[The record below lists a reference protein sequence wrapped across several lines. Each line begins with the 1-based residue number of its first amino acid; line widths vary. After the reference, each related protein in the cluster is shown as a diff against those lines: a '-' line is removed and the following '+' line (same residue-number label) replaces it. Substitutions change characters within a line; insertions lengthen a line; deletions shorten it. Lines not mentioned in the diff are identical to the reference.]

1 VQGAL
6 GAKRQP
12 ESAGTRFNILKSYL
26 YETLY
31 ALYRKYT
38 MEPKVVN
45 SRVWQDPDKSF
56 RIISIR
62 AQPSTADASKVLLS
76 IFVDGFHA
84 STQPP
89 IYITGNAN
97 GNTYASADAGV
108 CVCVRERERERERER
123 DRQREREREKE
134 SYIRNFPERGGPG
147 RRPCTDSASPYGEG
161 RGLYYIT

>member
-1 VQGAL
+1 
-6 GAKRQP
+6 
-12 ESAGTRFNILKSYL
+12 
-26 YETLY
+26 
-31 ALYRKYT
+31 

-84 STQPP
+84 SNQPP

-108 CVCVRERERERERER
+108 CVCVCERERERARERQTERERERERELYSEFSR
-123 DRQREREREKE
+123 T
-134 SYIRNFPERGGPG
+134 GGS
-147 RRPCTDSASPYGEG
+147 RASPLH
-161 RGLYYIT
+161 GLRITIR